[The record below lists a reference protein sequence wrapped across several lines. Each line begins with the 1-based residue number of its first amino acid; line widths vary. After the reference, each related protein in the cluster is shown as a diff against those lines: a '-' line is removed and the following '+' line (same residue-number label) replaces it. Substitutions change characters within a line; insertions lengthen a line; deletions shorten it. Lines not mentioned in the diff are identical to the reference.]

1 MDPNNQQPPPNQPPQ
16 GSAPGW
22 GAPPPPAGPPGIQ
35 PGWGA
40 PPPPAGPPGFAPGW
54 GPAPAAPARRGVPRL
69 LIVVGV
75 VALLVVVL
83 VVLAVLRSGHADA
96 GKVVFTSDQ
105 PTSTGAQT
113 CDVGTRVT
121 SIKVGAPVYAVYFFS
136 HRLAATDTV
145 NLELIKDGTS
155 ISSNPVPSTKTSDA
169 DCLEA
174 FQDISATLDQPGKY
188 EIKLTVGGETVS
200 DGTLTITP

>member
-1 MDPNNQQPPPNQPPQ
+1 MDPNDQQPPPNQPPQ
-16 GSAPGW
+16 ESTPGW
-22 GAPPPPAGPPGIQ
+22 GAPPPPAGAPGTQ
-35 PGWGA
+35 PGWD
-40 PPPPAGPPGFAPGW
+40 
-54 GPAPAAPARRGVPRL
+54 PAPAAPARGGIPRL

-75 VALLVVVL
+75 VALLIVVG

-96 GKVVFTSDQ
+96 GKVVFTSHQ
-105 PTSTGAQT
+105 PTATEAQT

-121 SIKVGAPVYAVYFFS
+121 SIKVGTPVYAVYFFS
-136 HRLAATDTV
+136 RRLAATDTV

-155 ISSNPVPSTKTSDA
+155 ITSNPVPSNKTSDA

-174 FQDISATLDQPGKY
+174 FQDISATLDQPGTY
-188 EIKLTVGGETVS
+188 EIKLTVGGEVVS

>member
-1 MDPNNQQPPPNQPPQ
+1 MDPNNQQPPPNLPPQ
-16 GSAPGW
+16 ESTPGW
-22 GAPPPPAGPPGIQ
+22 GAPPPPAGAPGYA

-40 PPPPAGPPGFAPGW
+40 PS
-54 GPAPAAPARRGVPRL
+54 AAPARGGIPRL
-69 LIVVGV
+69 MIVVGV
-75 VALLVVVL
+75 VALLIIVG
-83 VVLAVLRSGHADA
+83 VVLAVLRAGHADA

-105 PTSTGAQT
+105 PTETAAQT

-136 HRLAATDTV
+136 RRLAATDTV

-155 ISSNPVPSTKTSDA
+155 ISSDPVSSTKTSDA

-188 EIKLTVGGETVS
+188 EIKLTVGGEVVS